1 MVMKIDFVKALVAV
15 ALSALIAY
23 ACYTIC
29 DYDSLRWL
37 VTAGAFIAIGVPLFL
52 ALGATTSNPRG
63 SVLLSI
69 TSWVVALVMI
79 GTNIVFAFCEFSTPA
94 YIITNGI
101 ILLVYLLIYRSLY
114 KQDNI

>member
-1 MVMKIDFVKALVAV
+1 MKIDIVKTIIAI

-23 ACYTIC
+23 ACYSISN
-29 DYDSLRWL
+29 YDSLRWI
-37 VTAGAFIAIGVPLFL
+37 VTIGAFIAIGVPLFL

-63 SVLLSI
+63 SVLLSV

-79 GTNIVFAFCEFSTPA
+79 GTNVVFAFCEFSTPA

>member
-1 MVMKIDFVKALVAV
+1 MKIDIVKTIIAI

-23 ACYTIC
+23 ACYSISN
-29 DYDSLRWL
+29 YDSLRWI
-37 VTAGAFIAIGVPLFL
+37 VTIGAFIAIGVPLFL
-52 ALGATTSNPRG
+52 ALGATTSNHRG
-63 SVLLSI
+63 SVLLSV

-79 GTNIVFAFCEFSTPA
+79 GTNVVFAFCEFSTPA

-101 ILLVYLLIYRSLY
+101 ILLIYLLIYRSLY